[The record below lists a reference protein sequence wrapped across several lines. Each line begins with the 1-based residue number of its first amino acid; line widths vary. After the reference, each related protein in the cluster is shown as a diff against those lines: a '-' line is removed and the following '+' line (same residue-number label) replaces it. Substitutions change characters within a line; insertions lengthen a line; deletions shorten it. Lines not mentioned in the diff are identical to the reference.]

1 MKECKDCNVKMVE
14 FTKDL
19 RSNLQTCDTNDEI
32 VFYNYNTNRMIT
44 PWDFVKARVCPKCG
58 KLELYVDPK
67 TAKLDEI
74 VENN

>member
-19 RSNLQTCDTNDEI
+19 RSNLQTHDSNDEI
-32 VFYNYNTNRMIT
+32 VYYNYNTNGIIT

-58 KLELYVDPK
+58 KLELYVNPK
-67 TAKLDEI
+67 IAKLDEI
-74 VENN
+74 VES